1 MFYMKNYAIV
11 FLILINFKIATSFY
25 TTRKTDDSTSDL
37 RKIAIHRNTGEIYV
51 GGKNALLRFNSKF
64 ENASS
69 ISFRRKYCVQNQI
82 SICGN
87 ATAPDDIVEVLEYLP
102 EIKKTLM
109 CGSLEH
115 KSCNLLSGKEIS
127 PLSDKKA
134 NYIDSRKGS
143 ILVPIQKEQ
152 TWIYFIGTSWDGGNS
167 VESEFSFKKLYNE
180 EFLDESVYS
189 KMKLCDQERRKS
201 NLKFIY
207 GFQDEEFVYSIYLKI
222 RMEDSRNYYETK
234 LSRICKND
242 DYMGSFSERILSCN
256 QHNIATAAYYL
267 TNGTLYVAFGTGSH
281 SLEALPSSV
290 VCMLDIQEINKMF
303 TFTHISCYSNIKK
316 SGYTPPRWN
325 NCEHRRCNKDSDIPA
340 GRICTNGKLR
350 SLYGIESIAP
360 IPGSQAEIYRHEKKL
375 FTSVFSNGMT
385 EYQNP
390 LVWIGTNDGFLLKV
404 GSTSPTGSRVY
415 VEFDLTKNRSVKI
428 EPDVEIVEEGK
439 YAYILYGNKVS
450 KFPLDSCQIHTTCGA
465 CVLSGDPLG
474 CGWCKDV
481 CLKKDLCKSTWYND
495 SCPPF
500 IHEVFPTSGP
510 TEGGT
515 VLTLKG
521 RNFGSSNLNPPS
533 ISVGKTKCEN
543 VTWNDTNIQC
553 VLPMSKNFTDV
564 VIVKTYPQNSTHGYK
579 IKGDSEIGIYNFSF
593 KVPIVMSV
601 SPTFG
606 PRHGNTIVT
615 ITGENLDIGS
625 KTSLS
630 MCKMIRINSSS
641 ILCKIN
647 ECLIVRSGSEG
658 FKPIK
663 QCPYCDDFVIEI
675 DNFKF
680 WNKTFCYKP
689 NPVVQNI
696 SRTSTMKSGGLRFKI
711 SGRHFGSV
719 HSYVFRT
726 IINSTYIKDMNCTQ
740 INGTEIIC
748 KTPNLSNI
756 SEVRRAQVVL
766 LLEDDAFYWKSWN
779 NQKPVHWKVYQDPH
793 FNTLRTSLSKEVL
806 HDTRLELKGRNLDGL
821 RPEDIVVTLDEIE
834 CPVIDVQSSLL
845 KCDLTTAIERYNI
858 LERDMAFKVEV
869 SIGNLRL
876 LLGDM
881 TLKHQVKL
889 HLAGNKTVIPISLI
903 SFFIVLLIIC
913 AICMKVNRIGPFKR
927 KILHHESSV
936 VFQAENHTAPV
947 SRRLLPDPD
956 PESSTSARL
965 NDYVRDL
972 DGMIIEKRSF
982 DELDSDFCVTV
993 QVLEKQNLLIDGD
1006 NLRFDRNCGNLG
1018 RGNFG
1023 CVYKAF
1029 LRRPEEHLELTVAV
1043 KTIIRSSDADVTA
1056 FLNEALIMK
1065 DFNHPNVLTL
1075 IGITLDK
1082 GEFPMVI
1089 LPFMQNGSLL
1099 SYIRNENNM
1108 PTVKMLVTYG
1118 LHIARGMEYMAE
1130 NKFVHRDLAARNCM
1144 LDSNFIVKVA
1154 DFGLTRDVYSKQYY
1168 SSENKERLPVK
1179 WMAPESLEQG
1189 KYSAKSDV
1197 WSYGVL
1203 LWELMT
1209 RGAIPYPEVDNWD
1222 VCTYI
1227 KTGRRLQ
1234 RPEYC
1239 PPHLYRLMRMCW
1251 QENPMQRPPFSRMRE
1266 EIEKLL
1272 DIKGN
1277 GKMVGD
1283 TQVDLERC
1291 TNYHYMDEVSLA
1303 RQRSLS
1309 TKWSTSSEDAALL

>member
-1 MFYMKNYAIV
+1 
-11 FLILINFKIATSFY
+11 
-25 TTRKTDDSTSDL
+25 
-37 RKIAIHRNTGEIYV
+37 
-51 GGKNALLRFNSKF
+51 
-64 ENASS
+64 
-69 ISFRRKYCVQNQI
+69 
-82 SICGN
+82 
-87 ATAPDDIVEVLEYLP
+87 
-102 EIKKTLM
+102 
-109 CGSLEH
+109 
-115 KSCNLLSGKEIS
+115 
-127 PLSDKKA
+127 
-134 NYIDSRKGS
+134 
-143 ILVPIQKEQ
+143 
-152 TWIYFIGTSWDGGNS
+152 
-167 VESEFSFKKLYNE
+167 
-180 EFLDESVYS
+180 
-189 KMKLCDQERRKS
+189 
-201 NLKFIY
+201 
-207 GFQDEEFVYSIYLKI
+207 
-222 RMEDSRNYYETK
+222 
-234 LSRICKND
+234 
-242 DYMGSFSERILSCN
+242 SERILSCN
-256 QHNIATAAYYL
+256 QHNIATAAYYSV
-267 TNGTLYVAFGTGSH
+267 NESSVYVAFGIGIH
-281 SLEALPSSV
+281 SLEAVPSSV
-290 VCMLDIQEINKMF
+290 LCKFTIQELSRMF
-303 TFTHISCYSNIKK
+303 TFTYVSCFSHLQKD
-316 SGYTPPRWN
+316 GYTPPRWI
-325 NCEHRRCNKDSDIPA
+325 NCGNDRCNMSPDISA
-340 GRICTNGKLR
+340 GSICSSKLR
-350 SLYGIESIAP
+350 LLDGIESLEPMHGI
-360 IPGSQAEIYRHEKKL
+360 QTEIYRHKKKL
-375 FTSVFSNGMT
+375 FTSVFSNKIT
-385 EYQNP
+385 EYQIA
-390 LVWIGTNDGFLLKV
+390 LLWIGTNDGYLIKV
-404 GSTSPTGSRVY
+404 ANTPPSDSRV
-415 VEFDLTKNRSVKI
+415 VAAFDVTKNRSIKI
-428 EPDVEIVEEGK
+428 ESDVEVVEGGK

-450 KFPLDSCQIHTTCGA
+450 KFPLDSCQIHTNCGD
-465 CVLSGDPLG
+465 CVLSGDPLE
-474 CGWCKDV
+474 CGWCKNV
-481 CLKKDLCKSTWYND
+481 CLKKDQCNTTWYND

-500 IHEVFPTSGP
+500 ILKVFPTSGP

-515 VLTLKG
+515 ILTLKG
-521 RNFGSSNLNPPS
+521 ENFGSPNLNSPNV
-533 ISVGKTKCEN
+533 SVGKTKCEN

-553 VLPMSKNFTDV
+553 VLPMSKNFTDMV
-564 VIVKTYPQNSTHGYK
+564 VVEAFSQNSTHRYK
-579 IKGDSEIGIYNFSF
+579 IRGKSEIGIFYFSF
-593 KVPIVMSV
+593 KVPDVISV
-601 SPTFG
+601 SPAFG
-606 PRHGNTIVT
+606 PRHGNTLVT

-630 MCKMIRINSSS
+630 MCKVIRKNSSS
-641 ILCKIN
+641 ILCKMN
-647 ECLIVRSGSEG
+647 ECLVVRTGSEG
-658 FKPIK
+658 FKPVK

-689 NPVVQNI
+689 DPKITNV
-696 SRTSTMKSGGLRFKI
+696 SRTSTIKSGGLKFKI
-711 SGRHFGSV
+711 SGRHFDSV
-719 HSYVFRT
+719 NTIVFRT
-726 IINSTYIKDMNCTQ
+726 IINSTYVKNTNCTQ
-740 INGTEIIC
+740 HNGTEVLC

-756 SEVRRAQVVL
+756 SEIRQVQVVL
-766 LLEDDAFYWKSWN
+766 LFGDDDFYWN
-779 NQKPVHWKVYQDPH
+779 PQNPYHLKVYQDPH
-793 FNTLRTSLSKEVL
+793 FETLKASLSKEVL
-806 HDTRLELKGRNLDGL
+806 HDTHHLELKGKYLDGL
-821 RPEDIVVTLDEIE
+821 QPDDIDVTLDEIK
-834 CPVIDVQSSLL
+834 CPVIKIRSSLL
-845 KCDLTTAIERYNI
+845 TCDLTTAIKKYDI
-858 LERDMAFKVEV
+858 LERDMMFKVEV
-869 SIGNLRL
+869 SIGNLKIV
-876 LLGDM
+876 LGDM

-889 HLAGNKTVIPISLI
+889 HLAGNKTIIPVSLI
-903 SFFIVLLIIC
+903 SFFIVLLLIC
-913 AICMKVNRIGPFKR
+913 AICMKINRIGPFKR
-927 KILHHESSV
+927 KVLHHESSV
-936 VFQAENHTAPV
+936 VFHAENHTAPA

-972 DGMIIEKRSF
+972 DGRIVEKRSF
-982 DELDSDFCVTV
+982 DETDSDFSVTV

-1029 LRRPEEHLELTVAV
+1029 LRRPDEHIELTVAV

-1089 LPFMQNGSLL
+1089 LPFMKNGSLL
-1099 SYIRNENNM
+1099 SYIRNEDNM

-1251 QENPMQRPPFSRMRE
+1251 QENPMQRPFFSRLRE

-1272 DIKGN
+1272 EIKGN
-1277 GKMVGD
+1277 SKMVGD